1 MATNKSMAS
10 RIQRVQ
16 AAARKKKIAELESAA
31 SASPR
36 KQKIA
41 ELEAA
46 LKQAEGVKSKSTDK
60 DDGKGKKPGATASE
74 KYDRKKVQPKTKGT
88 KSDAKLDKATGDA
101 EPVGYPFNNGDTK
114 GNLGKGKPKADSK
127 KSKQTALNDADK
139 KRKELTSETPDLKKT
154 PKPKLSSADR
164 KDWRKAKIAE
174 LKQALLSG
182 QAPDSEMDADEVAPG
197 DMQDVTGKAT
207 KEQRVPAAQVLQ
219 QAQKLIPALTQQLQ
233 QANDMLE
240 DAVMGS
246 DLQKIKGAL
255 TFLLTKIQQITKGQ
269 IVPLGATIRK
279 LMSTLSPKQASSEK
293 YASLVQGAHMVAKL
307 DDEFSRSKLLMRMAA
322 NRITL

>member
-16 AAARKKKIAELESAA
+16 ASARRKKIAELESKPALT
-31 SASPR
+31 SR
-36 KQKIA
+36 KRKIA

-46 LKQAEGVKSKSTDK
+46 LKKAEGAKSESTDK
-60 DDGKGKKPGATASE
+60 DDGKGKKPGQTAAD
-74 KYDRKKVQPKTKGT
+74 KYDRKKVQPKPKGD
-88 KSDAKLDKATGDA
+88 KADAKLDKPTGDA
-101 EPVGYPFNNGDTK
+101 EPVGYPNKGDVD
-114 GNLGKGKPKADSK
+114 GSLGKGSPKKDSK
-127 KSKQTALNDADK
+127 KTKQTALNDADK
-139 KRKELTSETPDLKKT
+139 KRKELTSETPPLKST

-164 KDWRKAKIAE
+164 KDWRKSKIAE
-174 LKQALLSG
+174 LKKALLN
-182 QAPDSEMDADEVAPG
+182 QTELDDLNTDEVNPK

-207 KEQRVPAAQVLQ
+207 KEQRVPAAQIMQ
-219 QAQKLIPALTQQLQ
+219 QVQKLVPALTQQLS

-255 TFLLTKIQQITKGQ
+255 AFLLTKIQNITKSQ

-279 LMSTLSPKQASSEK
+279 LMGTLSPKQASSEK
-293 YASLVQGAHMVAKL
+293 FASVVESAHMVSKL
-307 DDEFSRSKLLMRMAA
+307 EDEFSRSKHLMRMAA
-322 NRITL
+322 NRVTL

>member
-16 AAARKKKIAELESAA
+16 AAARKKKIAELSAA

-46 LKQAEGVKSKSTDK
+46 VKQAEGVKSKSKDK

-74 KYDRKKVQPKTKGT
+74 KYDRKKVQPKPKGN
-88 KSDAKLDKATGDA
+88 KADSKLDKSTGDA
-101 EPVGYPFNNGDTK
+101 KPVGYPFGGDVK
-114 GNLGKGKPKADSK
+114 GNLGKGKPKDDSK
-127 KSKQTALNDADK
+127 KSKQTALNEADK
-139 KRKELTSETPDLKKT
+139 KRKELTSEIPTLKKT
-154 PKPKLSSADR
+154 PKPKVSSTS
-164 KDWRKAKIAE
+164 KEWRKAKIAE

-182 QAPDSEMDADEVAPG
+182 QAPDSEMDTEEVAPG
-197 DMQDVTGKAT
+197 NMQDISGKAT

-219 QAQKLIPALTQQLQ
+219 QAQKLVPLMTQQLQ

-255 TFLLTKIQQITKGQ
+255 TFLLTKIQEITKGQ

-279 LMSTLSPKQASSEK
+279 LMGTLTPKQASSEK
-293 YASLVQGAHMVAKL
+293 YASLVRGSHMVAKL
-307 DDEFSRSKLLMRMAA
+307 DDEFSRSKHLMHMAA
-322 NRITL
+322 NRISL